1 MNHQKVLEA
10 QQIAAY
16 LEGAEQWLAEHAPDT
31 TELVLDDGV
40 TLENGVFKVE
50 IPAHAKPIS
59 ELGGPTKVFG
69 PSQIWI
75 PEYKL
80 ENED

>member
-1 MNHQKVLEA
+1 MSDEKAIEA
-10 QQIAAY
+10 EQIATY
-16 LEGAEQWLAEHAPDT
+16 LRNAEEWRAQNALNTLPI
-31 TELVLDDGV
+31 LDDGV
-40 TLENGVFKVE
+40 TLENGVFKVQ

-69 PSQIWI
+69 PSHISI
-75 PEYKL
+75 PEYNL

>member
-1 MNHQKVLEA
+1 MNDKKALEA
-10 QQIAAY
+10 EQIAAY
-16 LEGAEQWLAEHAPDT
+16 LRNADEWRDQNSLSTLPI
-31 TELVLDDGV
+31 LDEGV
-40 TLENGVFKVE
+40 TLENGVFKVQ
-50 IPAHAKPIS
+50 IPAYAKSIS